1 MAHCAPNEIHT
12 DFDCIPDDPV
22 GFVEKFYGIGLGF
35 IGMVALLFIIVGGYY
50 IMTSQG
56 DPSKLEKGKSYIT
69 YSIVG
74 VLLAIFGFV
83 FIQIITNDI
92 LRIPGF
98 N

>member
-1 MAHCAPNEIHT
+1 MEICAANEILT
-12 DFDCIPDDPV
+12 DFGCIPDDPV
-22 GFVEKFYGIGLGF
+22 GFVQKFYGVGLGF
-35 IGMVALLFIIVGGYY
+35 IGMIAIIFIIVGGYF

-56 DPSKLEKGKSYIT
+56 DPGKLQKGRSYIL
-69 YSIVG
+69 YSIAG

-83 FIQIITNDI
+83 FIQVVTGDI

>member
-1 MAHCAPNEIHT
+1 MQDCAPNEILT
-12 DFDCIPDDPV
+12 DFGCIPDDPV
-22 GFVEKFYGIGLGF
+22 GFVQKFYGIGLGF
-35 IGMVALLFIIVGGYY
+35 IGMVALIFIIIGGYN

-56 DPSKLEKGKSYIT
+56 DPTKLATGKSFIT
-69 YSIVG
+69 YSIIG

-83 FIQIITNDI
+83 FIEVVTGDI

>member
-1 MAHCAPNEIHT
+1 MQDCAPNEILT
-12 DFDCIPDDPV
+12 DFGCIPDDPV
-22 GFVEKFYGIGLGF
+22 GFVQKFYGIGLGF
-35 IGMVALLFIIVGGYY
+35 IGMVALIFIIIGGYN

-56 DPSKLEKGKSYIT
+56 DPTKLATGKSFIT

-83 FIQIITNDI
+83 FIQIITGDI

>member
-1 MAHCAPNEIHT
+1 MQNCAPNEILT
-12 DFDCIPDDPV
+12 DFGCIPDDPV
-22 GFVEKFYGIGLGF
+22 GFVERFYGIGLGL
-35 IGMVALLFIIVGGYY
+35 IGMVALIFIIIGGYY

-56 DPSKLEKGKSYIT
+56 DPAKLQTGKSYIT

-83 FIQIITNDI
+83 FIEVITGDI
-92 LRIPGF
+92 LQIPGF